1 MWSVQTAKY
10 RYSTPLSVYDIRGM
24 NSFENLKKKNTFPQL
39 FLLSTN
45 LALEKARKDTV
56 FSKLFQRPPSKPLI
70 IKVQEKNLPQ
80 LTLVKS
86 SSGRRGWWLDGMVVC
101 WRCPTVQCSSKMA
114 KISSSSSPPHDL
126 LCPLAPKHHFGTYQ
140 FFNLYILYCTCAP
153 VCVRVRYFSS
163 SYA

>member
-1 MWSVQTAKY
+1 MKEDFFDITCEVCKL
-10 RYSTPLSVYDIRGM
+10 RSTGTVHLSMCIRGM

-56 FSKLFQRPPSKPLI
+56 FLKLFQRPPSKPLI

-86 SSGRRGWWLDGMVVC
+86 SSGRRGW
-101 WRCPTVQCSSKMA
+101 
-114 KISSSSSPPHDL
+114 
-126 LCPLAPKHHFGTYQ
+126 
-140 FFNLYILYCTCAP
+140 
-153 VCVRVRYFSS
+153 
-163 SYA
+163 